1 MAESPGSVQLHA
13 SEDPESKA
21 GDELAAAMA
30 RVLAKRESVR
40 LAIPGGSAIEALPA
54 TRDRLGAD
62 WSRVLLTWVDER
74 CVPADDPDSN
84 FGAARHLGLLENP
97 SPARVLAL
105 YEEGESPIEAVSR
118 VSRQLSEYFEGALDV
133 LLLGMGED
141 GHIASL
147 FPSRPEPTEGLVA
160 YVSDSPKPPLE
171 RITLTRAILEAAEAT
186 ILLATGEIKR
196 AAVEGLIAADT
207 RLPAFGLPGLVLVTD
222 LEVSE

>member
-1 MAESPGSVQLHA
+1 MAERPGSIQLHV
-13 SEDPESKA
+13 SEAPESKA

-30 RVLAKRESVR
+30 RVLAKQESVR
-40 LAIPGGSAIEALPA
+40 LAIPGGSALEALSA
-54 TRDRLGAD
+54 ARDRLGAD

-74 CVPADDPDSN
+74 CVPPDDPDSN
-84 FGAARHLGLLENP
+84 LAAARGLGLLENP

-105 YEEGESPIEAVSR
+105 YEEGESPVEAVAR
-118 VSRQLSEYFEGALDV
+118 VSTQLNEYFEGALDV

-147 FPSRPEPTEGLVA
+147 FPSRPEPIGGLVA
-160 YVSDSPKPPLE
+160 HVSDSPKPPLE
-171 RITLTRAILEAAEAT
+171 RITLTRAILETAEAT

-196 AAVEGLIAADT
+196 GAVEGLIAADT

-222 LEVSE
+222 LEVSQ